1 MTQYIK
7 DISLPDLFKEDSI
20 ALDEIEEAASL
31 FFRRKG
37 RWVDGYDF
45 RENLKEVCIKFF
57 GDTNIN
63 QKYGLISQYKKMK
76 EYVVE
81 NKLIGL
87 FLLGINLKDILIDTY
102 PTVDN
107 NIIDLTV
114 DSISRVF
121 LKEHFTQD
129 EIHWMC
135 QTTPNFDKY
144 YDHILEKK
152 KTELN

>member
-37 RWVDGYDF
+37 RFVDGYDF

-63 QKYGLISQYKKMK
+63 QKYGLISQYNKMK
-76 EYVVE
+76 QYVVE

-87 FLLGINLKDILIDTY
+87 FLLGVNLKDILIDTY

-129 EIHWMC
+129 EIHCLC

-144 YDHILEKK
+144 YDHILENK

>member
-1 MTQYIK
+1 MNKITITQ
-7 DISLPDLFKEDSI
+7 L
-20 ALDEIEEAASL
+20 
-31 FFRRKG
+31 
-37 RWVDGYDF
+37 
-45 RENLKEVCIKFF
+45 
-57 GDTNIN
+57 
-63 QKYGLISQYKKMK
+63 
-76 EYVVE
+76 
-81 NKLIGL
+81 
-87 FLLGINLKDILIDTY
+87 NLKDILIDTY

-144 YDHILEKK
+144 YDHILENKK
-152 KTELN
+152 NELN